1 MRPFR
6 NILTAV
12 LVSGAALS
20 AVPVMTGCAAERS
33 YGYVADEPPPPREEI
48 VSYRPGFV
56 WIHGRWTHPSDRWV
70 WQEGRYEAD
79 RPNQVYVEGR
89 WERRGNG
96 HVWVDGGWHAR
107 SGFVAP
113 DHG

>member
-1 MRPFR
+1 MKSLR

-20 AVPVMTGCAAERS
+20 VLPALTGCAAEGS
-33 YGYVADEPPPPREEI
+33 YVVSVEPPPPPRAE
-48 VSYRPGFV
+48 VVTYRPGFV
-56 WIHGRWTHPSDRWV
+56 WIHGRWARPNGRWV
-70 WQEGRYEAD
+70 WYGGRYERE

-96 HVWVDGGWHAR
+96 HVWVEGTWRAR
-107 SGFVAP
+107 G
-113 DHG
+113 